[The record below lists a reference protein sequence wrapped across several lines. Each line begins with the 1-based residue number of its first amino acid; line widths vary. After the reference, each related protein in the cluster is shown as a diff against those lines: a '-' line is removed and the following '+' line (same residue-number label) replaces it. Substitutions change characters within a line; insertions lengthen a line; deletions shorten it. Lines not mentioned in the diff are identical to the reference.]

1 MPGQESKAKQVSSLG
16 ETPAQAR
23 ARMQSAAA
31 TSPDASG
38 GVALAPPPGVPLEVS
53 EEIEGFG
60 GGPAPEDA
68 IVEERAGDEAAPT
81 PSKAMEMIRQ
91 LGQDKVQLQTEL
103 DAAFNV
109 IERYRG
115 KYGDLEES

>member
-16 ETPAQAR
+16 ETPAEAR
-23 ARMQSAAA
+23 ARMQSAAS
-31 TSPDASG
+31 TPDASG
-38 GVALAPPPGVPLEVS
+38 GVELAPPPGVPLAVS

-81 PSKAMEMIRQ
+81 PSKAMDMIRQ

-103 DAAFNV
+103 DAALNLV
-109 IERYRG
+109 ERYKAVHG
-115 KYGDLEES
+115 ELD